1 MRSAEVGTKR
11 IGFEREKYEEE
22 RSERNWTWER
32 ILDNG
37 RESVDGTEAEE
48 SGDKGMT
55 KRRAGARSGLAKRR
69 A

>member
-1 MRSAEVGTKR
+1 MRSAEVGMKR
-11 IGFEREKYEEE
+11 VGLEREKYEEE
-22 RSERNWTWER
+22 GSERNWTWER

-37 RESVDGTEAEE
+37 RESVDGVEAEE

-55 KRRAGARSGLAKRR
+55 KSRAGTRSGLAKRI